1 MTASAKTENP
11 RAPMG
16 EPLSRPPLDLLRGAA
31 LFLDFD
37 GTLVDIQPRP
47 DAVSVDARLH
57 ALIATLADRLDGR
70 VAIVS
75 GRSIEQL
82 DALFGGL
89 TLATSGSHGVEI
101 RAAGS
106 DGEVPVRP
114 ASLDKVAATLQ
125 TFAQA
130 NPGTEVELK
139 SFGIGLHYRGAPHM
153 RDAADALT
161 RQLADAAELSRQ
173 EGKMVFEVR
182 VPGDKGAAIAR
193 FLDDAPFAGA
203 RPVFLGDDLTD
214 EPGFAAVAEAGG
226 AGILVGPSRP
236 TAATY
241 RLDGVDDVLD
251 WLGRAAEAA

>member
-11 RAPMG
+11 CAPMG
-16 EPLSRPPLDLLRGAA
+16 DPLLRPPLDLLRGAA

-47 DAVSVDARLH
+47 DAVSVDDRLH
-57 ALIATLADRLDGR
+57 RLVATLADRLDGR

-89 TLATSGSHGVEI
+89 TLATSGSHGAEL
-101 RAAGS
+101 RAAGTG
-106 DGEVPVRP
+106 GEAPLRP
-114 ASLDKVAATLQ
+114 ASLDGVAATLQ
-125 TFAQA
+125 RFADQ

-161 RQLADAAELSRQ
+161 RELADAAELWRQ

-214 EPGFAAVAEAGG
+214 EPGFAAVAERGG
-226 AGILVGPSRP
+226 AGILVGPPRD

-241 RLDGVDDVLD
+241 RLNDVGEVLD
-251 WLGRAAEAA
+251 WLDQAAEAA

>member
-11 RAPMG
+11 CAPSG
-16 EPLSRPPLDLLRGAA
+16 DPLSRPPLDLLRGAA

-47 DAVSVDARLH
+47 DAVSVDDQLH

-75 GRSIEQL
+75 GRSIAQL
-82 DALFGGL
+82 DSLFGGL
-89 TLATSGSHGVEI
+89 TLATSGSHGAEL
-101 RAAGS
+101 RGAGGE
-106 DGEVPVRP
+106 GEVPDRP
-114 ASLDKVAATLQ
+114 GSLDTIAATIQ
-125 TFAQA
+125 RFADA
-130 NPGTEVELK
+130 NPGAEVEVK
-139 SFGIGLHYRGAPHM
+139 SFGIGLHYRGAPHI

-161 RQLADAAELSRQ
+161 RELADAAKLSRQ

-193 FLDDAPFAGA
+193 FLDDTPFAGA
-203 RPVFLGDDLTD
+203 RPVFVGDDLTD
-214 EPGFAAVAEAGG
+214 EPGFAAVAARGG
-226 AGILVGPSRP
+226 AGILVGPPRD

-241 RLDGVDDVLD
+241 RLNDVVEVLE
-251 WLGRAAEAA
+251 WLAQAAEAA